1 MTEAERAERHRRRE
15 TRHRE
20 RESTHDNKSSD
31 PALAS
36 RHSRRRRNVHV
47 DVVDK
52 LDVTGLYGVGGSTRS
67 TLGIIRANVRSVA
80 SRRAF

>member
-1 MTEAERAERHRRRE
+1 MTDAERAERQRRRMDRE
-15 TRHRE
+15 SRH

-31 PALAS
+31 PNLAS

-52 LDVTGLYGVGGSTRS
+52 LDVTGLYGVGGSTS
-67 TLGIIRANVRSVA
+67 A
-80 SRRAF
+80 